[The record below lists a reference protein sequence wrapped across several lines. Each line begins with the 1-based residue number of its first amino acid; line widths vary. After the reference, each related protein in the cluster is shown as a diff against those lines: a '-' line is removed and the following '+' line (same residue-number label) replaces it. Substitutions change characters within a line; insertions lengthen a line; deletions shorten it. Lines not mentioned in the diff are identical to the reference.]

1 MAAIGTSSAP
11 VAPQN
16 ALARARERAALVPDL
31 LVEARRIAA
40 TVISGWHGRRRRGI
54 GQEFWQYRPYS
65 QGETM
70 ARIDWRRSA
79 RDDHVYVRDN
89 EWQSAHTV
97 WLWADPSA
105 SMLFQSAGASVS
117 KESRAI
123 VLALALAELLARSGE
138 RIGWLGLSEPVSARN
153 AAERI
158 AARIVASDLPTAPD
172 FSLVDGRSDVILISD
187 FLDDADA
194 LDTVWRPLAQRG
206 ARGHL
211 IEVADPAEENF
222 PYDGRTRFIDPES
235 GERMTAGRAEEAAA
249 AYRNLYLA
257 RRQQIATTARQ
268 LGWSFTVNHTDQL
281 ASEALVRVHQAMSTP
296 YGSGI

>member
-11 VAPQN
+11 VAPHD

-54 GQEFWQYRPYS
+54 GQEFWQFRPYS

-97 WLWADPSA
+97 WLWADPSP
-105 SMLFQSAGASVS
+105 SMLFQSRGAAVS
-117 KESRAI
+117 KQSRAI

-158 AARIVASDLPTAPD
+158 AERIIVGPLPESPDL
-172 FSLVDGRSDVILISD
+172 SLVNGRSDVVLISD
-187 FLDDADA
+187 FLDDPETLEA
-194 LDTVWRPLAQRG
+194 VWRPLARRG
-206 ARGHL
+206 GRGHL
-211 IEVADPAEENF
+211 IEIADPAEESF
-222 PYDGRTRFIDPES
+222 PYDGRTRFIDPET
-235 GERMTAGRAEEAAA
+235 GVRLTAGRAEEAADD
-249 AYRNLYLA
+249 YRNLYLA
-257 RRQQIATTARQ
+257 RRHAIADMTRR

-296 YGSGI
+296 HGSAI